1 LKRASAEKETDMN
14 KELKQPGW
22 VRNTNEVLKAI
33 DEDAKKHE
41 AVAIPEWARRI
52 ERYSFDFYKRK
63 FTREVEGYRRAAE
76 SGYLV
81 VENIVNLPFTESA
94 GLYLSKF
101 FHVLKEEGRILA
113 NKCSKCQ
120 RVVFPPR
127 VVCGWCKI
135 RIEDKNE
142 NWIELKDKGSVLSY
156 TLTEEREV
164 DRATG
169 KMVGDHYPCAF
180 IRLDGG
186 DEWTLLAHF
195 LAEEN
200 LDSLSIGMRVQA
212 VWKPREERRGRMT
225 DIKYFRKI

>member
-1 LKRASAEKETDMN
+1 MN
-14 KELKQPGW
+14 KEVRQPSW
-22 VRNTNEVLKAI
+22 VRNTNAVLKAI

-41 AVAIPEWARRI
+41 VIAIPEWARKI
-52 ERYSFDFYKRK
+52 ERYSFDFYKK
-63 FTREVEGYRRAAE
+63 KYAKEVEGQRKAAE

-101 FHVLKEEGRILA
+101 FHILKEEGRILA
-113 NKCSKCQ
+113 NKCPKCQ
-120 RVVFPPR
+120 RIVFPPR

-156 TLTEEREV
+156 TLTQEREV

-169 KMVGDHYPCAF
+169 KMIGDYYPCAF

-200 LDSLSIGMRVQA
+200 LDNLSPGMRVQA
-212 VWKPREERRGRMT
+212 VWKPKEERRGRMT
-225 DIKYFRKI
+225 DIRYFRKI